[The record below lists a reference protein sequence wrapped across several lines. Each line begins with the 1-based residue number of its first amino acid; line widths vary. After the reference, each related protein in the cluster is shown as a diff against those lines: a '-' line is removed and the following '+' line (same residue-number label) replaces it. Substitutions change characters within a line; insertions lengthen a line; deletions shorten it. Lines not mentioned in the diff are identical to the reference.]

1 MEQLLD
7 RQALGYCQ
15 ATVSGDIS
23 PVLASRCNATSGSG
37 ISQWGTCMHA
47 SSAALEE
54 WSRGSTNVLKMD
66 GHMTSNFDVSL
77 FVLFYIKRNEKL
89 RV

>member
-1 MEQLLD
+1 METYHQK
-7 RQALGYCQ
+7 QA
-15 ATVSGDIS
+15 D
-23 PVLASRCNATSGSG
+23 ATSGSG

-54 WSRGSTNVLKMD
+54 WSSGSTNVLKTD